1 MNFHTLRTTAKE
13 LTNFSPVK
21 ITTAIECCTC
31 VKVEGGGFLYIWGRG
46 EKARGGGRGRSE
58 GGGTNPDLEG
68 LQAGCS
74 DSVLRKGISASNG
87 PAAEGEFPVVGPGL
101 RLGLGRCCSA
111 GDWSFCVE
119 LSDSFTLH
127 VLVEI
132 LVVILIVFE

>member
-1 MNFHTLRTTAKE
+1 MLNVCK
-13 LTNFSPVK
+13 
-21 ITTAIECCTC
+21 
-31 VKVEGGGFLYIWGRG
+31 GGGRISVYGGGGKRRG
-46 EKARGGGRGRSE
+46 EGRGRSE
-58 GGGTNPDLEG
+58 GEGTNPDLEG

-74 DSVLRKGISASNG
+74 DSVLRKGIPASNG

>member
-1 MNFHTLRTTAKE
+1 M
-13 LTNFSPVK
+13 
-21 ITTAIECCTC
+21 
-31 VKVEGGGFLYIWGRG
+31 GRQR
-46 EKARGGGRGRSE
+46 KAERGGGGVEARSDGE
-58 GGGTNPDLEG
+58 VSNPDLEG

>member
-1 MNFHTLRTTAKE
+1 MG
-13 LTNFSPVK
+13 
-21 ITTAIECCTC
+21 
-31 VKVEGGGFLYIWGRG
+31 EGGKGEGRG
-46 EKARGGGRGRSE
+46 QGEIRGE
-58 GGGTNPDLEG
+58 GTNPDLEG